1 MKASSAANYNS
12 FRKPQEQSF
21 IMKVT
26 FAILTLFLFYKV
38 ICGNSIS
45 ILAKSTDAA
54 KCNDKHA
61 YGNGEGKI
69 QRYYYDKGFEK
80 CNLFIWSGEG
90 EENGFQVIYATMTP

>member
-1 MKASSAANYNS
+1 MKASSAADYTS

-38 ICGNSIS
+38 ILGSIS

-61 YGNGEGKI
+61 YGMAKERFNDIIMTKVLKNVI
-69 QRYYYDKGFEK
+69 
-80 CNLFIWSGEG
+80 CSSG
-90 EENGFQVIYATMTP
+90 VVMVKRMDSK